1 MSVVFARL
9 ASVFA
14 GSIDFAISENSD
26 EAMSRDRKRHET
38 ERREE
43 TRAALPL
50 SLFLAP
56 NRQYRRATPLDSEL
70 LQRRPR
76 ILLRSGPRNGC
87 PDSRSWSVCLG
98 NEDMIRCSSHAF
110 AEPRACTNNGRAKI
124 VAWLRHS
131 NPFGSAE
138 YGRSAK

>member
-87 PDSRSWSVCLG
+87 PDSRSWSGMKYSTLQISYLSDIIDSRIREKNSTMGHIAISWASRNLG
-98 NEDMIRCSSHAF
+98 SILS
-110 AEPRACTNNGRAKI
+110 K
-124 VAWLRHS
+124 
-131 NPFGSAE
+131 
-138 YGRSAK
+138 